1 VDETMPQEAN
11 QEKLTRHKKA
21 FAASW
26 VLEMCVLAFL
36 FHDDAYGYRIA
47 KSIDLQVSESTL
59 YPILRKLESDGY
71 LEMYAQQHNAR
82 LRQFYKITPKGM
94 KQLEELKKS
103 WRALVGNVEQCIRK
117 SDAAK
122 KV

>member
-1 VDETMPQEAN
+1 MPQEAH
-11 QEKLTRHKKA
+11 QGKFPGHKKA

-36 FHDDAYGYRIA
+36 LYGDAYGYRIA
-47 KSIDLQVSESTL
+47 KSIALQVSESTL
-59 YPILRKLESDGY
+59 YPILRRLESDGF

-82 LRQFYKITPKGM
+82 LRRFYKITPKGM

-103 WRALVGNVEQCIRK
+103 WRTFVGNVEQCIKK

-122 KV
+122 EV